1 MAPGFTFPAM
11 PPRPAP
17 PIPATSAGKTNV
29 FLVDG
34 YALIY
39 RAFFAM
45 IARPLTTKSGENTSA
60 VWGITNFLL
69 RLYDNYHPEYIGWVH
84 DRGVSFRQEQYPEYK
99 ATREKLGE
107 ELQQDFDRSLER
119 VCQILDAF
127 HIPVIALTGYE
138 ADDVVATLA
147 DRAATR
153 GLQAVIV
160 SGDKDFYQLI
170 APGIALLNPGRGGQ
184 AAVEE
189 QWVDQSNASERLG
202 VPPERVVDYLALVG
216 DTSDNIPGVK
226 GIGDKTAV
234 QLLETYGD
242 LDTILT
248 KAPEIPGKRP
258 REALLQQADNA
269 RLSRQLVTLR
279 RDVPV
284 ELDLEQLRV
293 RTPDTDTLARLFT
306 ELEFRT
312 LIPKLGDLAFVAP
325 APAPAPAPSPA
336 AAVEPGAAAGPP
348 TAPPPAGRAP
358 LLADPTIVDESA
370 GLAPMIQELR
380 NAQLVALQT
389 EPGLVGISFAAAPGR
404 SWYLPFG
411 HVARDGEFDATP
423 PRNLPSLAGETL
435 APLRALLADPTVRKA
450 GHDIKAAWV
459 ALARAGLSLAGV
471 AYDSMVAS
479 FVLDPGNR
487 SHAIHDL
494 AREHLSV
501 ELPITAQLLGK
512 GKGGAPERTFAQ
524 VPPAEAAR
532 VSAAQAEMVLRL
544 EAAFSGDIEAHHL
557 KRLLDEIEI
566 PLIPVLVDMEATGI
580 LVDRVLLGEMS
591 RGFNKELKNL
601 ELDIYKAA
609 GGEFNIGSTPQL
621 RTVLFE
627 RLKLP
632 VQKRTKTG
640 ASTDVEV
647 LEQLAAMGHEV
658 PRLLIEYRELSKL
671 QSTYVDA
678 LPGYINAQTGRV
690 HTSFNQTGAAT
701 GRLSSSNPNLQ
712 NIPVRTPRGGEIRR
726 AFVAPPGHLLLTAD
740 YSQVELRLLAH
751 LSEDP
756 AFVAAFQRG
765 GDIHRQTAAVIF
777 GVPEERVT
785 GEMRARAKTINFAT
799 IYGQGA
805 LALSR
810 QLGITLEEAKA
821 FIKQYF
827 ERFAGV
833 RAWLDRTIDE
843 ARQRGFVETLF
854 GRRRYIP
861 ELRDRN
867 FSIRAF
873 GERTA
878 TNSPLQGSAADLI
891 KIAMIRIHA
900 ALDQADLR
908 AKMLLQVHDEL
919 VFEIPEAER
928 AVAAALVKREMEGV
942 ASLRVPLV
950 VSVGAGKNWIDA
962 KG

>member
-1 MAPGFTFPAM
+1 MASGFTFPAM

-325 APAPAPAPSPA
+325 APAPGPA
-336 AAVEPGAAAGPP
+336 AAAEPVAAGGPP
-348 TAPPPAGRAP
+348 PPPPAPPPPAGRAP

-389 EPGLVGISFAAAPGR
+389 EPGLVGISFAVAPGR

-423 PRNLPSLAGETL
+423 PRNLPSLAGEAL

-459 ALARAGLSLAGV
+459 AFARAGLSLAGV

-726 AFVAPPGHLLLTAD
+726 AFVAPLGHLLLTAD

-919 VFEIPEAER
+919 VFEVPEAER

>member
-17 PIPATSAGKTNV
+17 PVPPTSAGRTRV

-45 IARPLTTKSGENTSA
+45 IARPLTTARGENTSA

-69 RLYDNYHPEYIGWVH
+69 RLYENYHPEYIGWVH

-127 HIPVIALTGYE
+127 RIPVLAIDGYE

-147 DRAATR
+147 ERAANS
-153 GLQAVIV
+153 GMQAVIV

-170 APGIALLNPGRGGQ
+170 RPGVALLNPGRGGQ

-189 QWVDQSNASERLG
+189 QWVDQANASERLG

-216 DTSDNIPGVK
+216 DSSDNIPGVK
-226 GIGDKTAV
+226 GIGDKTAI
-234 QLLETYGD
+234 QLLEAYGD
-242 LDTILT
+242 LDAILT
-248 KAPEIPGKRP
+248 RAADIPGKRP
-258 REALLQQADNA
+258 REALLSQADNA
-269 RLSRQLVTLR
+269 RLSRQLVTLQR
-279 RDVPV
+279 NVPV

-293 RTPDTDTLARLFT
+293 RAPDAARLTSLFN

-312 LIPKLGDLAFVAP
+312 LIPKLADLEKVSAAVAIDS
-325 APAPAPAPSPA
+325 AASPA
-336 AAVEPGAAAGPP
+336 AAVRPPEIADPHVVVDAAELPAMFAALRRARLVSIRAEPGLAGMSFAS
-348 TAPPPAGRAP
+348 APGQSWYLPLRHRARDGDFDGASPLLNLPALSDPKMTGLREF
-358 LLADPTIVDESA
+358 LADPTI
-370 GLAPMIQELR
+370 
-380 NAQLVALQT
+380 
-389 EPGLVGISFAAAPGR
+389 
-404 SWYLPFG
+404 
-411 HVARDGEFDATP
+411 
-423 PRNLPSLAGETL
+423 
-435 APLRALLADPTVRKA
+435 RKA
-450 GHDIKAAWV
+450 GHDIKATWV
-459 ALARAGLSLAGV
+459 ALARSGVTLSGV
-471 AYDSMVAS
+471 TYDSMLAS

-487 SHAIHDL
+487 SHALVDL
-494 AREHLSV
+494 ARERLGLNLMGSQQV
-501 ELPITAQLLGK
+501 AGK
-512 GKGGAPERTFAQ
+512 GTFAE
-524 VPPAEAAR
+524 VSVAEAAR
-532 VSAAQAEMVLRL
+532 VSAAQAETVLRL
-544 EAAFSGDIEAHHL
+544 EEAFRPDIEEHHL
-557 KRLLDEIEI
+557 VRLLEEIEI
-566 PLIPVLVDMEATGI
+566 PLIPVLVDMEATGV
-580 LVDRVLLGEMS
+580 LVDRALLGEIA
-591 RGFNKELKNL
+591 RGFNKELTGL
-601 ELDIYKAA
+601 ELDIYRAA
-609 GGEFNIGSTPQL
+609 GGEFNINSTPQL

-627 RLKLP
+627 KLKLP

-671 QSTYVDA
+671 TSTYVDA
-678 LPGYINAQTGRV
+678 LPGYVSAATGRV

-701 GRLSSSNPNLQ
+701 GRLSSSDPNLQ
-712 NIPVRTPRGGEIRR
+712 NIPVRTRRGGEIRR
-726 AFVAPPGHLLLTAD
+726 AFVAPPGHLLLIAD

-751 LSEDP
+751 FSDDP

-765 GDIHRQTAAVIF
+765 GDIHRQTAAAIF
-777 GVPEERVT
+777 GIPEADVT
-785 GEMRARAKTINFAT
+785 SEMRARAKTINFAT

-810 QLGITLEEAKA
+810 QLGITVAEAKA
-821 FIKQYF
+821 FIQHYF

-833 RAWLDRTIDE
+833 RAWLDRTIEE
-843 ARQRGFVETLF
+843 ARHKGFVETLF

-900 ALDQADLR
+900 SLQQAQLR
-908 AKMLLQVHDEL
+908 TKMVLQVHDEL
-919 VFEIPEAER
+919 VFEIPENER
-928 AVAAALVKREMEGV
+928 TDAGALVKREMEGV
-942 ASLRVPLV
+942 AILRVPLV
-950 VSVGAGKNWIDA
+950 VTIGAGKNWIDA

>member
-1 MAPGFTFPAM
+1 M

-17 PIPATSAGKTNV
+17 KIPATSAGKQNV

-69 RLYDNYHPEYIGWVH
+69 RLYENYHPEYVGWVH

-147 DRAATR
+147 QRVAGS

-170 APGIALLNPGRGGQ
+170 GEGVALLNPGRGGQ

-202 VPPERVVDYLALVG
+202 VPPHRVVDYLALVG
-216 DTSDNIPGVK
+216 DSSDNIPGVK

-242 LDTILT
+242 LDTILA
-248 KAPEIPGKRP
+248 KAAEIAGKRP
-258 REALLQQADNA
+258 REALLAQADNA

-293 RTPDTDTLARLFT
+293 RAPDTDALAALFT

-312 LIPKLGDLAFVAP
+312 LIPKLDTLTSVGASAPATERGKETVP
-325 APAPAPAPSPA
+325 APAAPR
-336 AAVEPGAAAGPP
+336 V
-348 TAPPPAGRAP
+348 P
-358 LLADPTIVDESA
+358 LLADPQIVEDPA
-370 GLAPMIQELR
+370 GIPAMIDELR
-380 NAQLVALQT
+380 AARLVALRA
-389 EPGLVGISFAAAPGR
+389 EPGLAGLSFAVAPGR
-404 SWYLPFG
+404 SWYLPLG
-411 HVARDGEFDATP
+411 HEPREGEFDATP
-423 PRNLPSLAGETL
+423 RRNLPALTSEAL
-435 APLRALLADPTVRKA
+435 APVRAVLADPGVPKA
-450 GHDIKAAWV
+450 GHDIKVAWV
-459 ALARAGLSLAGV
+459 ALARAGIPFAGA

-479 FVLDPGNR
+479 FVLDPGSR
-487 SHAIHDL
+487 SHAINDL

-501 ELPITAQLLGK
+501 ELPTTAQLLGK
-512 GKGGAPERTFAQ
+512 GKGPGGTERTFAQ

-544 EAAFSGDIEAHHL
+544 EAAFRADIEAHQL
-557 KRLLDEIEI
+557 VRLLDEIEI

-580 LVDRVLLGEMS
+580 LVDRALLGELS
-591 RGFNKELKNL
+591 RGFNKELTQL
-601 ELDIYKAA
+601 ELDIYRAA
-609 GGEFNIGSTPQL
+609 GTEFNIGSTPQL

-632 VQKRTKTG
+632 ILKRTKTG
-640 ASTDVEV
+640 PSTDVEV
-647 LEQLAAMGHEV
+647 LEQLATMGHEV
-658 PRLLIEYRELSKL
+658 PRLMMEYRELSKL
-671 QSTYVDA
+671 KSTYVDA
-678 LPGYINAQTGRV
+678 LPGYISAVDGRV

-701 GRLSSSNPNLQ
+701 GRLSSSDPNLQ
-712 NIPVRTPRGGEIRR
+712 NIPIRTKRGGEIRR
-726 AFVAPPGHLLLTAD
+726 AFVAPPGRMLLTAD
-740 YSQVELRLLAH
+740 YSQIELRLLAH
-751 LSEDP
+751 FSEDP
-756 AFVAAFQRG
+756 SFVAAFQRG

-777 GVPEERVT
+777 GVPEENVT
-785 GEMRARAKTINFAT
+785 GEMRVRAKTINFAT

-833 RAWLDRTIDE
+833 RAWLDRTIEE
-843 ARQRGFVETLF
+843 AKHKGFVETLF

-900 ALDQADLR
+900 ALREAQLE

-919 VFEIPEAER
+919 VFEAPEHEP
-928 AVAAALVKREMEGV
+928 AAAGALVKREMEGV
-942 ASLRVPLV
+942 ANLRVPLLV
-950 VSVGAGKNWIDA
+950 TVGSGRNWIDA

>member
-1 MAPGFTFPAM
+1 M

-17 PIPATSAGKTNV
+17 PIPASAAGRKCV

-45 IARPLTTKSGENTSA
+45 IARPLTTKRGENTSA

-69 RLYDNYHPEYIGWVH
+69 RLYENYHPEYVGWVH
-84 DRGVSFRQEQYPEYK
+84 DRGVSFRHEQYPEYK

-107 ELQQDFDRSLER
+107 EMQQDFDRSLER

-127 HIPVIALTGYE
+127 HIPVIALNGYE

-147 DRAATR
+147 QRAAAS

-170 APGIALLNPGRGGQ
+170 GPGIALLNPGRGGQ

-189 QWVDQSNASERLG
+189 QWVDQSNANERLG
-202 VPPERVVDYLALVG
+202 VSPEHVVDFLALVG
-216 DTSDNIPGVK
+216 DSSDNIPGVK
-226 GIGDKTAV
+226 GIGDKTAT

-242 LDTILT
+242 LDTIL
-248 KAPEIPGKRP
+248 ARAADIPGKRP

-269 RLSRQLVTLR
+269 RLSRQLVTLK
-279 RDVPV
+279 RDVPI
-284 ELDLEQLRV
+284 ELNLGQLHV
-293 RTPDTDTLARLFT
+293 HTPDTERLAALFT

-312 LIPKLGDLAFVAP
+312 LVPKLDDLASVGTPPVAQEGKPLAP
-325 APAPAPAPSPA
+325 AARTP
-336 AAVEPGAAAGPP
+336 V
-348 TAPPPAGRAP
+348 
-358 LLADPTIVDESA
+358 LADPRVVDDPA
-370 GLAPMIQELR
+370 NLPAMLGELR
-380 NAQLVALQT
+380 AARLVAIQT
-389 EPGLVGISFAAAPGR
+389 EPNLAGISFAVTPGR
-404 SWYLPFG
+404 SWYLPLG
-411 HVARDGEFDATP
+411 HRSPEDGGELGATP
-423 PRNLPSLAGETL
+423 PRNLPALASDAMTDVRG
-435 APLRALLADPTVRKA
+435 LLSDPAVRKA
-450 GHDIKAAWV
+450 AHDSKASWV
-459 ALARAGLSLAGV
+459 ALAGAGITLGGV

-487 SHAIHDL
+487 SHALADL
-494 AREHLSV
+494 ARERLSM
-501 ELPITAQLLGK
+501 ELTTTAQLLGK
-512 GKGGAPERTFAQ
+512 ERQFAD
-524 VPPAEAAR
+524 VAPAEAAR

-544 EAAFSGDIEAHHL
+544 EEAFRAEIEEHHL
-557 KRLLDEIEI
+557 TPLLEEIEI
-566 PLIPVLVDMEATGI
+566 PLIPVLVDMETTGVLI
-580 LVDRVLLGEMS
+580 DRAILGEMS
-591 RGFNKELKNL
+591 RGFNKELTGL
-601 ELDIYKAA
+601 EMDIYRAA
-609 GGEFNIGSTPQL
+609 GGEFNLGSTPQL

-627 RLKLP
+627 KLKLP
-632 VQKRTKTG
+632 VLKRTKTG
-640 ASTDVEV
+640 PSTDVEV
-647 LEQLAAMGHEV
+647 LEQLAATGHEV
-658 PRLLIEYRELSKL
+658 PRLMMEYRELSKL
-671 QSTYVDA
+671 KSTYVDA
-678 LPGYINAQTGRV
+678 LPGYIRAETGRV
-690 HTSFNQTGAAT
+690 HTTFNQTGAAT
-701 GRLSSSNPNLQ
+701 GRLSSSDPNLQ
-712 NIPVRTPRGGEIRR
+712 NIPVRTKRGGEIRR
-726 AFVAPPGHLLLTAD
+726 AFIAPPGRLLLTAD

-751 LSEDP
+751 LSGDP

-777 GVPEERVT
+777 GVPETSVT

-810 QLGITLEEAKA
+810 QLAITLEEAKA
-821 FIKQYF
+821 FIKHYF

-833 RAWLDRTIDE
+833 RAWLDQTVDE

-900 ALDQADLR
+900 ALRERRLD
-908 AKMLLQVHDEL
+908 AKMVLQVHDEL
-919 VFEIPEAER
+919 VFEVSDGHRVEAGD
-928 AVAAALVKREMEGV
+928 LVKREMEGV
-942 ASLRVPLV
+942 ADLRVPLV
-950 VSVGAGKNWIDA
+950 VTVGAGKNWVDA

>member
-1 MAPGFTFPAM
+1 
-11 PPRPAP
+11 
-17 PIPATSAGKTNV
+17 
-29 FLVDG
+29 VDG

-69 RLYDNYHPEYIGWVH
+69 RLYENYHPEYIGWVH
-84 DRGVSFRQEQYPEYK
+84 DRGVSFRTEQYPEYK

-127 HIPVIALTGYE
+127 HIPVIAINGYE

-147 DRAATR
+147 ERAAR
-153 GLQAVIV
+153 DGLQAVIV

-170 APGIALLNPGRGGQ
+170 GEGIALLNPGRGGQ

-189 QWVDQSNASERLG
+189 QWVDQTNASERLG
-202 VPPERVVDYLALVG
+202 VPPQRVVDYLALVG
-216 DTSDNIPGVK
+216 DSSDNIPGVK

-242 LDTILT
+242 LDAIL
-248 KAPEIPGKRP
+248 ARAADIPGKRP

-284 ELDLEQLRV
+284 ELDLDQLRV
-293 RTPDTDTLARLFT
+293 RVPDTDILASLFT

-312 LIPKLGDLAFVAP
+312 LIPKLGDLMSVGVVPPVEAGAAP
-325 APAPAPAPSPA
+325 ASTAPA
-336 AAVEPGAAAGPP
+336 GP
-348 TAPPPAGRAP
+348 RAP
-358 LLADPTIVDESA
+358 QLADPRIVDNPA
-370 GLAPMIQELR
+370 DLPAMVQELR
-380 NAQLVALQT
+380 GARLVALET
-389 EPGLVGISFAAAPGR
+389 EPGLAGLAFAVAPGR

-411 HVARDGEFDATP
+411 HEPREGEFDATP
-423 PRNLPSLAGETL
+423 PRNLPPISSPAL
-435 APLRALLADPTVRKA
+435 APLRALLADPAVRKA

-459 ALARAGLSLAGV
+459 AFARAGVPFAGV
-471 AYDSMVAS
+471 AYDSMLAS
-479 FVLDPGNR
+479 FVLDPGSR
-487 SHAIHDL
+487 SHAINDL

-501 ELPITAQLLGK
+501 ELPTTAQLLGK
-512 GKGGAPERTFAQ
+512 GKGGGTERTFAQ

-544 EAAFSGDIEAHHL
+544 EEAFRSDIVAHQL
-557 KRLLDEIEI
+557 VRLLDEIEI
-566 PLIPVLVDMEATGI
+566 PLVPVLVDMEATGI

-591 RGFNKELKNL
+591 RGFNKELKSL

-712 NIPVRTPRGGEIRR
+712 NIPVRTKRGGEIRR
-726 AFVAPPGHLLLTAD
+726 AFVAPPGHLLLIAD

-751 LSEDP
+751 FSNDP

-777 GVPEERVT
+777 GVPEANVT

-833 RAWLDRTIDE
+833 RAWLDKTVDE

-867 FSIRAF
+867 FSIRSF

-900 ALDQADLR
+900 ALKQANLKT
-908 AKMLLQVHDEL
+908 KMLLQVHDEL
-919 VFEIPEAER
+919 VFETPESER
-928 AVAAALVKREMEGV
+928 ADAAAIVKREMEGV

-950 VSVGAGKNWIDA
+950 VTVGAGKNWIDA

>member
-248 KAPEIPGKRP
+248 KAPDIPGKRP

-293 RTPDTDTLARLFT
+293 RAPDTDTLARLFT

-312 LIPKLGDLAFVAP
+312 LIPKLGDLGSVGAAP
-325 APAPAPAPSPA
+325 APGPA
-336 AAVEPGAAAGPP
+336 AAAEPGAAASPP
-348 TAPPPAGRAP
+348 PPPAGRAP

-370 GLAPMIQELR
+370 ALAPMIQELR
-380 NAQLVALQT
+380 DAQLVALQA
-389 EPGLVGISFAAAPGR
+389 EPGLVGISFAVASGR

-423 PRNLPSLAGETL
+423 PRNLPSLAGEAL

-810 QLGITLEEAKA
+810 QLGITLDEAKA

-900 ALDQADLR
+900 ALDQADVR